1 MQRKRW
7 LCERNSN
14 EATDI
19 EEAQGVVQR
28 DSSGRWGRP
37 HAVIMCIALVMV
49 VRGLLTFV
57 MMMRGRVL
65 VIVVGMRRARMGKE
79 SKGGL
84 STSPMVNN
92 HMRDGQQKGQH
103 DPPAYAMPHG
113 RDCRYTGR
121 HAPSI
126 HADQPWPC
134 WSMSVTAPLAP

>member
-37 HAVIMCIALVMV
+37 HAVIMGIGLVMV
-49 VRGLLTFV
+49 VRGCITFV
-57 MMMRGRVL
+57 MMMRGGL
-65 VIVVGMRRARMGKE
+65 LIIVVGMRRAWMGKE

-84 STSPMVNN
+84 STNPMVNN
-92 HMRDGQQKGQH
+92 HMRSGKHKGQH
-103 DPPAYAMPHG
+103 DPQAHATPHG
-113 RDCRYTGR
+113 RDCRYIGR

-126 HADQPWPC
+126 HPDRPWP
-134 WSMSVTAPLAP
+134 WWIMRVTAPLTP